1 MVAACVYVQ
10 SAACVYKVCVE
21 SAASVYKV
29 QPVDDTLLTSLGPH
43 CGHWLRAEMVYRA
56 GQHNRADDDHQMH
69 GTNKCTMGISTDGKI
84 PNYWWS
90 RCHTTDLPTTGSQL
104 FKVQSGKKP

>member
-1 MVAACVYVQ
+1 MYIVQ
-10 SAACVYKVCVE
+10 GVCTKCVYKV
-21 SAASVYKV
+21 K
-29 QPVDDTLLTSLGPH
+29 PVDDTLLTSFGPH

-90 RCHTTDLPTTGSQL
+90 RCHTTDLPNNRITTL
-104 FKVQSGKKP
+104 